1 MMTSAKTGAQRG
13 PARFPVRVLCLL
25 EHSQTH
31 RLVPMEQVCLIEAN
45 SLPTNHKAKHELK
58 QLMIMLMN
66 PQNFMHGQDSA
77 NLLIPDRNLLAG

>member
-1 MMTSAKTGAQRG
+1 MMTSAKTSAHT

-25 EHSQTH
+25 EYSRTH
-31 RLVPMEQVCLIEAN
+31 RLVPVEQVCLIEAN
-45 SLPTNHKAKHELK
+45 SQPTNHEAKSELK
-58 QLMIMLMN
+58 QLMIILIN